1 MILRETKV
9 ELGFNGFN
17 DRNSATRCRVAFYTS
32 QRGASWQPIS
42 IEDYIKKGEDSMNHM
57 SQSIIWYWNLYQPL
71 KGYIYIYI
79 WILIGNNPQGISLT
93 LQGAWSSMTKHNDYH
108 ESFIER
114 SWLSG

>member
-71 KGYIYIYI
+71 KGYIYIYLYLDI
-79 WILIGNNPQGISLT
+79 DREQSAGYIFDPSGSLVIHDK
-93 LQGAWSSMTKHNDYH
+93 A
-108 ESFIER
+108 
-114 SWLSG
+114 